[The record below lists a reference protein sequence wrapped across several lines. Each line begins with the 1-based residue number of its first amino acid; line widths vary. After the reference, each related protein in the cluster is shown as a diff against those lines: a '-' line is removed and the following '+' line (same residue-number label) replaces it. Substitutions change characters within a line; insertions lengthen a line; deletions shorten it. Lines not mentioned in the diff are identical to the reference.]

1 MRAPSLTASA
11 SRSPITGRGSIPARL
26 DHLFE
31 RFYRG
36 RRAQQAAPGTGMGLA
51 ITRGLLNAIGGRV
64 WAENAPGAGARFSIV
79 DPGATRADEA
89 EA

>member
-1 MRAPSLTASA
+1 GLETAE
-11 SRSPITGRGSIPARL
+11 L

-36 RRAQQAAPGTGMGLA
+36 RHAQQTTPGTGMGLA

-64 WAENAPGAGARFSIV
+64 WAENAPGGGARFSLAV
-79 DPGATRADEA
+79 PGPTRPLEIDA
-89 EA
+89 